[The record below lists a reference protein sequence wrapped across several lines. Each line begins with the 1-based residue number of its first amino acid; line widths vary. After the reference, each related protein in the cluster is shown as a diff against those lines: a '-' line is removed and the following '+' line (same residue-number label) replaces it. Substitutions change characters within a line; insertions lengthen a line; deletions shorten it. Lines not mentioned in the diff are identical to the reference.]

1 MSAVS
6 AAEKATSIR
15 LLDFRSPPMRAFHMT
30 WFAFFLCFFAWF
42 GIAPLMPIVR
52 DELHL
57 TKDQVGWCIIGSVA
71 ITIFARLFIGW
82 LCDRIG
88 PRLSYTGLLLLGSIP
103 VMAIGLA
110 NDFTTFLLF
119 RVAIG
124 MIGASFVVTQFHTSV
139 MFAPAC
145 VGTANATAAGWGNL
159 GGGVTQMVMPLLYG
173 ALVTG
178 LSWTTASAWRG
189 SMVIAGAV
197 CFLTGIAYFFLT
209 QDTPQGNYA
218 DLKARGLL
226 AKKPAV
232 EGSFRAACRDK
243 RVWALFVAYG
253 CCFGLELTLDNVA
266 ALYFVDY
273 FVELKSADPMTAVK
287 TAGFIAG
294 LFGSMNLFARALG
307 GWIGDLFGAMSGLS
321 GRARWLFLT
330 LFCEGIA
337 LLMFSQARTLA
348 VGIPM
353 LMLLGLFVKMSNGAT
368 YAVAPFLNRQALGS
382 VTGIVGAGGN
392 VGAVL
397 AGFLFKTE
405 AISWPTAIFL
415 LGIVVTLSSFVMIAV
430 RFSDAPAGELDPGT
444 ETTIGRGPAIAQA

>member
-1 MSAVS
+1 MS

-88 PRLSYTGLLLLGSIP
+88 PRIAYTGLLLIGSIP

-139 MFAPAC
+139 MFAPSC

-173 ALVTG
+173 ALVTTMG
-178 LSWTTASAWRG
+178 WTTAAAWRG
-189 SMVIAGAV
+189 SMLIAGAV

-266 ALYFVDY
+266 AMYFVDY
-273 FVELKSADPMTAVK
+273 FSELKTADPMSAVK

-307 GWIGDLFGAMSGLS
+307 GWIGDQFGAKSGLS
-321 GRARWLFLT
+321 GRARWLFVT

-368 YAVAPFLNRQALGS
+368 YAVAPFLNKQALGS

-397 AGFLFKTE
+397 AGFLFKTS
-405 AISWPTAIFL
+405 AITWPTAIFL
-415 LGIVVTLSSFVMIAV
+415 LGIIVTLSSFVMIAV
-430 RFSDAPAGELDPGT
+430 PFPDASSAELDPDLDT
-444 ETTIGRGPAIAQA
+444 ALGPAVA

>member
-1 MSAVS
+1 MS

-15 LLDFRSPPMRAFHMT
+15 LLDVHSPPMRAFHMT

-88 PRLSYTGLLLLGSIP
+88 PRLAYTGLLLIGSIP

-110 NDFTTFLLF
+110 DSFTTFLLF

-139 MFAPAC
+139 MFAPSC

-159 GGGVTQMVMPLLYG
+159 GGGVTQMVMPLVYG
-173 ALVTG
+173 AFVTSLG
-178 LSWTTASAWRG
+178 WTSSSAWRG
-189 SMVIAGAV
+189 SMFVAGAI
-197 CFLTGIAYFFLT
+197 CFLTGIAYYFLT

-232 EGSFRAACRDK
+232 EGSFRAACRDR
-243 RVWALFVAYG
+243 RVWVLFVAYA

-273 FVELKSADPMTAVK
+273 FAELKSADPMSALK

-307 GWIGDLFGAMSGLS
+307 GWIGDKFGSKSGLS

-348 VGIPM
+348 VGIPL

-368 YAVAPFLNRQALGS
+368 YAVAPFLNREALGS

-397 AGFLFKTE
+397 AGFLFKSS
-405 AISWPTAIFL
+405 AITWPTAMFL
-415 LGIVVTLSSFVMIAV
+415 LGIIVTLSSFAVLAV
-430 RFSDAPAGELDPGT
+430 RFADKAAEDLAPQGEPSLGH
-444 ETTIGRGPAIAQA
+444 GAAIAQA